1 VRVISKSNH
10 IPGVF
15 TIDFRTGPVGSTSSV
30 YMHSPYESYIKQS
43 SYFFQKLIPLSST
56 SCISDPTQVL
66 HSSTVGLC
74 TVTVFTVY
82 TAVFNTAVT
91 VAVVHREGLTVTKH
105 RQNTVRLT

>member
-1 VRVISKSNH
+1 M
-10 IPGVF
+10 
-15 TIDFRTGPVGSTSSV
+15 V
-30 YMHSPYESYIKQS
+30 YMYIYTVYTAAALGIMQLQHRTATALDS
-43 SYFFQKLIPLSST
+43 KLARHGL
-56 SCISDPTQVL
+56 L
-66 HSSTVGLC
+66 GLC